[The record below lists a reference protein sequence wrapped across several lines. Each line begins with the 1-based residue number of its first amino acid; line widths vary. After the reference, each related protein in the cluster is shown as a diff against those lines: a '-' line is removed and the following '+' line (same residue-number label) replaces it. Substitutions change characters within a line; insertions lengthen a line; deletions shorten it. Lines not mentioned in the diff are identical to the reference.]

1 LLSPLLD
8 LSFSGGSFTRN
19 DGIDPLFR
27 AAAAQRIQD
36 WYAPGLDLEDPRISP
51 LFGPADGLPPVMLVV
66 GSTELLLDDTLR
78 FAARVP
84 DARTTVWH
92 GMPHVFPAIR
102 GLVEGDRAIAEIA
115 DFIHQHTAE
124 ATRGA

>member
-1 LLSPLLD
+1 M
-8 LSFSGGSFTRN
+8 TAK
-19 DGIDPLFR
+19 
-27 AAAAQRIQD
+27 AAADGEGCELPEPAR
-36 WYAPGLDLEDPRISP
+36 AL
-51 LFGPADGLPPVMLVV
+51 ADGLPPLMLVV
-66 GSTELLLDDTLR
+66 GSTELLLYDTLR